1 MEVDFGPSDHALG
14 RDPQL
19 DAAVDEATA
28 MVEER
33 RRLRRAMSGSRAEDG
48 FAEGAEG
55 ADRARA
61 AAEVAAARDAARA
74 SGGKTPWP
82 FEAFAPY
89 PGEEEEEEEESEED
103 SEDSEDARRKNARRP
118 KGARPRR

>member
-33 RRLRRAMSGSRAEDG
+33 RRLRRAMSGSRADDRRREEQGDG
-48 FAEGAEG
+48 ERRFVSPRGFGVEGLSAEGAEG

-82 FEAFAPY
+82 FTAPFH
-89 PGEEEEEEEESEED
+89 
-103 SEDSEDARRKNARRP
+103 
-118 KGARPRR
+118 